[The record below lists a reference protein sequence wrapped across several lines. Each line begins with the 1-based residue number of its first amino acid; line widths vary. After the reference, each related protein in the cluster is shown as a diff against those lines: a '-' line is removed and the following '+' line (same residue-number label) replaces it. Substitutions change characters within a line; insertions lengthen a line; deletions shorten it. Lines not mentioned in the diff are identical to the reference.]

1 MHHEKPVDESSE
13 CFTLR
18 ASFVA
23 PQKRG
28 NGLFCCVPICTLTN
42 PAHDGPALNVERQ
55 EPSRAIFIYIEM
67 LKLFRLPECIDRNA
81 KRFREFTQTIC
92 F

>member
-1 MHHEKPVDESSE
+1 MHHEKPIDESDE
-13 CFTLR
+13 CLTLPT
-18 ASFVA
+18 SFAA

-28 NGLFCCVPICTLTN
+28 NGLFCCVLTCTLTN
-42 PAHDGPALNVERQ
+42 PPHDRPALDVERQ
-55 EPSRAIFIYIEM
+55 EPLRAIFIYTQM
-67 LKLFRLPECIDRNA
+67 LSLFRLSECIDRNA

>member
-1 MHHEKPVDESSE
+1 MHHQKPVDESSE
-13 CFTLR
+13 RFTLP

-28 NGLFCCVPICTLTN
+28 NSLFCRVLICTKPPHDR
-42 PAHDGPALNVERQ
+42 PASSVERQ
-55 EPSRAIFIYIEM
+55 EPLRPIFIYIQM
-67 LKLFRLPECIDRNA
+67 LSLLRLSECIDRNA

>member
-1 MHHEKPVDESSE
+1 MHHEQPVDESNE

-28 NGLFCCVPICTLTN
+28 NGLFCCALICTLTN
-42 PAHDGPALNVERQ
+42 PAHDRPALNVERQ

-67 LKLFRLPECIDRNA
+67 LKLFRLPECLDRNA
-81 KRFREFTQTIC
+81 ERFREFTQTIC